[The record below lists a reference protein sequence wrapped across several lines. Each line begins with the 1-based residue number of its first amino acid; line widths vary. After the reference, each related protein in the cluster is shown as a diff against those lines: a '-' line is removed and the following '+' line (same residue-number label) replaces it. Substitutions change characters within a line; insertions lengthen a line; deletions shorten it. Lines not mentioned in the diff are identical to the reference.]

1 MSPISASFDGDKAVC
16 LRTAITRR
24 PTDSRASLLHESQSR
39 APESSCHESL
49 SYSTQMPADRHNKSG
64 RISLTP
70 IQSRDPRLR
79 RTGAF
84 SSTPPHAPATHTM
97 GQRERH
103 CQKTLHWGR
112 RAVHDTLHRLA
123 CHACAM
129 HPSITAQKRQHLISG
144 RHHPTT
150 SDDILATRRIGATQ
164 LHAKLNTTH
173 PLIWPPPWW
182 GIRL

>member
-24 PTDSRASLLHESQSR
+24 PTDSRVSLLHESQSR

-84 SSTPPHAPATHTM
+84 SSTPLTPLPPIPWGSENAIARRLSIGDAEPSTTYFIAWRTMPAPCIPALRPKKDSISSRVVITP
-97 GQRERH
+97 
-103 CQKTLHWGR
+103 R
-112 RAVHDTLHRLA
+112 R
-123 CHACAM
+123 
-129 HPSITAQKRQHLISG
+129 
-144 RHHPTT
+144 PTT
-150 SDDILATRRIGATQ
+150 FSLPGE
-164 LHAKLNTTH
+164 
-173 PLIWPPPWW
+173 
-182 GIRL
+182 